1 MFNGELLF
9 VFMYF
14 YFLHELYNQ
23 PRKKD
28 TMCNMIHKNVTK
40 CVEKSIVTIPFVMY
54 IFKKHIHIGEII

>member
-1 MFNGELLF
+1 M
-9 VFMYF
+9 FMYF

-54 IFKKHIHIGEII
+54 ILKNIYILGR